1 MTIAL
6 DASQQAACDL
16 VCTARLGV
24 VTGSPGT
31 GKTTCLRT
39 ALDRL
44 DALPEPDGWPCVNCN
59 GTGREPAIG
68 SYAPTC
74 MTCDGRRVTPVERY
88 VLASPTG
95 KAAQRMTQATGRE
108 ARTVHRLLEYRSG
121 GVFARNARNPITA
134 ALVVVDEASM
144 LDIELA
150 AALVDAIDP
159 TRTRLV
165 LVGDV
170 NQLPPV
176 GPGRPFADLIE
187 SARIPVARL
196 TTLHRAAAETWVC
209 SQSPVVLAGKLPDL
223 RKRKDFRLITCASA
237 LDVANAVLREV
248 TAHAAADAGEMQV
261 LTPQHK
267 GGAGVEQINKALQAA
282 LNPRSRV
289 VGAPS
294 WGARDERIFV
304 GDRVLQTKNDYELGV
319 MNGETGVVIDLN
331 DTSLVVDFGEDGI
344 AREATYNRLQAS
356 SLHLAYAI
364 TIHKSQG
371 SEWPWVCVVVHSTH
385 TIMLTRALVYTAI
398 TRARQGVVIVGDELG
413 LKRAVANVHDTS
425 RNSSL
430 QRRIERASGDGG
442 AS

>member
-6 DASQQAACDL
+6 DASQIAAVEL
-16 VCTARLGV
+16 VCAARLGV
-24 VTGSPGT
+24 VTGGPGT
-31 GKTTCLRT
+31 GKTTSLRT

-44 DALPEPDGWPCVNCN
+44 DALPDPDGWPCVACN
-59 GTGREPAIG
+59 GTGREPAVG
-68 SYAPTC
+68 SYSPTC
-74 MTCDGRRVTPVERY
+74 MTCDGRRATAVERY
-88 VLASPTG
+88 MLAAPTG
-95 KAAQRMTQATGRE
+95 KAAQRMQAATGRD
-108 ARTVHRLLEYRSG
+108 ARTVHRLLEYKAG
-121 GVFARNARNPITA
+121 GVFARRPGNPIAA

-159 TRTRLV
+159 LRTRLV

-187 SARIPVARL
+187 SQRVQVARL

-209 SQSPVVLAGKLPDL
+209 SQAPTVLAGKLPDL
-223 RKRKDFRLITCASA
+223 RRRVDFRFVPCTSS

-248 TAHAAADAGEMQV
+248 TSHAAAAGGEMQV

-267 GGAGVEQINKALQAA
+267 GGAGVEQINRALQAA
-282 LNPRSRV
+282 LNPRSLTS
-289 VGAPS
+289 APS
-294 WGARDERIFV
+294 WGTREERIFV
-304 GDRVLQTKNDYELGV
+304 GDRVLQTRNDYELGV
-319 MNGETGVVIDLN
+319 MNGETGVVIDLS
-331 DTSLVVDFGEDGI
+331 DTDLLVDFGEEGMP
-344 AREATYNRLQAS
+344 RECKYSRLQAAA
-356 SLHLAYAI
+356 LHLAYAI
-364 TIHKSQG
+364 TTHKSQG

-385 TIMLTRALVYTAI
+385 TMMLTRALVYTAI

-430 QRRIERASGDGG
+430 QRRLEAGGG
-442 AS
+442 A